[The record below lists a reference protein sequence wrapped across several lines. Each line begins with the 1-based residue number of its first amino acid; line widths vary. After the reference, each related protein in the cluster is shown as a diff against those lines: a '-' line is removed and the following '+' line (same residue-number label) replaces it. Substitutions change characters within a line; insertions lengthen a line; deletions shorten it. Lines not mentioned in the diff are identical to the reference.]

1 MLEAIMSTL
10 KTMGWLGVVLGM
22 LVIVNTVCGVIHN
35 TSKGE
40 AFSWAKLFKGLGK
53 AAIFYV
59 SSALTGVAFTMLPFI
74 NDMITNSFG
83 VILLSPEILN
93 TLSSVAVLG
102 IVVATVVV
110 QAKKAI
116 KGIVELANVSV
127 TKDEIITWEVK
138 DPETDKPMIEE
149 K

>member
-1 MLEAIMSTL
+1 
-10 KTMGWLGVVLGM
+10 M
-22 LVIVNTVCGVIHN
+22 LVVVNTICGIIHN
-35 TSKGE
+35 TSQGE
-40 AFSWAKLFKGLGK
+40 SFSWSKLLKGLGK

-59 SSALTGVAFTMLPFI
+59 SSALTAIAFTMLPFI

-116 KGIVELANVSV
+116 KGIVELANVSI
-127 TKDEIITWEVK
+127 TKDEIITWQVI
-138 DPETDKPMIEE
+138 DPETNKPIKEE
-149 K
+149 E

>member
-1 MLEAIMSTL
+1 
-10 KTMGWLGVVLGM
+10 M
-22 LVIVNTVCGVIHN
+22 LVIVNTICGIIHN

-40 AFSWAKLFKGLGK
+40 EFSWSKLFRGLGK
-53 AAIFYV
+53 AIIFYI
-59 SSALTGVAFTMLPFI
+59 SAALTSVAFTMLPFI

-83 VILLSPEILN
+83 VVLLSPEILN

-127 TKDEIITWEVK
+127 TKEEVIT
-138 DPETDKPMIEE
+138 
-149 K
+149 